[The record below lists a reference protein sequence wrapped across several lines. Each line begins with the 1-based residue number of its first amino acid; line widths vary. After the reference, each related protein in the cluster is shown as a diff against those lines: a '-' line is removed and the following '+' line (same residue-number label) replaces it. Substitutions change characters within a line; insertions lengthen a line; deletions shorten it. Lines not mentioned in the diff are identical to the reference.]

1 MKRLKNL
8 FILST
13 LVVAVLTTQTAGSDN
28 AGTSGAVF
36 LKIGVGARAA
46 GMGEAQVAVPEG
58 ADSLYWNPAGL
69 TNLGVKDITFA
80 HNEWIED
87 VRYEYVGASIPI
99 FWNSAVGVSYSQLT
113 MGELEGRDAQGRR
126 TNNFAAGDRLF
137 TVGWGIRPFGMLQ
150 AGATFKYISSRI
162 ADDKA
167 KAYAGDFGFIF
178 LSPLRGLTVGFAVNN
193 VGTEIKF
200 VDEGDPLPLT
210 YRVGGGYVL
219 PFTGKTHKITVAV
232 DGVKGNDTD
241 FYVNTGA
248 EYLLAGMVAVRAG
261 YKARYD
267 EAGIAAGGGF
277 RYLFS
282 GSYGVQVDYAYADMG
297 VFGATHRVSITA
309 LLGAGL

>member
-1 MKRLKNL
+1 MKRSIITVFLGL
-8 FILST
+8 LIVIS
-13 LVVAVLTTQTAGSDN
+13 ATQAADN

-46 GMGEAQVAVPEG
+46 GMGDAHVAVPEG

-69 TNLGVKDITFA
+69 TNLGIKDITFT

-87 VRYEYVGASIPI
+87 VRYEHVGASIPV
-99 FWNSAVGVSYSQLT
+99 FWNSAVGFSYSQLT
-113 MGELEGRDAQGRR
+113 MGELEGRDAQGRPT
-126 TNNFAAGDRLF
+126 TNFTAGDRLF
-137 TVGWGIRPFGMLQ
+137 TVGWGIRPFDMLQ
-150 AGATFKYISSRI
+150 AGATFKYVSSRI

-167 KAYAGDFGFIF
+167 KAYAGDFGVIF
-178 LSPLRGLTVGFAVNN
+178 HAPLSGLTAGFALNN
-193 VGTEIKF
+193 LGTDIKF

-210 YRVGGGYVL
+210 YRIGGGYTL
-219 PFTGKTHKITVAV
+219 PVGGETHKITLAV

-248 EYLLAGMVAVRAG
+248 EYWLANMVAIRAG
-261 YKARYD
+261 YRARYD
-267 EAGIAAGGGF
+267 EAGVTAGGGF

-297 VFGATHRVSITA
+297 VFGATHRVSVAA